1 MELFQK
7 LGEEIEGLWRARNYN
22 EEDLPEIA
30 AEALKQARLP
40 EKVSAWDVLAWT
52 LGQRVLPE
60 QKDPRASFGDPPIT
74 LYAAPRFHI
83 DVYFWFEGTTAIHQH
98 AFCGAFQVLQGS
110 SIHSWY
116 EWTRREA
123 VNTFTETGDMEL
135 KVCELLEVGDIQPI
149 WAGKRYIHALFHLD
163 QPSATIVVR
172 TDKSPMYLPQYAY
185 YKPHLAIDPFFEQVV
200 TTKKLQ
206 SMTAL
211 IRAGRP
217 DADDQIVK
225 LIENSDFQ
233 TTYLILSQAHSFL
246 RAGGMD
252 QIFGLTRPDE
262 RFKNFL
268 DAAARHHGELAGIFP
283 TIFSYREKQ
292 DEIVRMRG
300 VVSNPEHRFFL
311 ALLLN
316 VEGRERILGLIKKR
330 FPDADPI
337 DKVLDW
343 VFEMSETRVFGANP
357 PNVLGMVDFGQ
368 FDLLLLEN
376 LLRGKSDHEIRKILE
391 DQYPKDERLKFSA
404 VFDFR
409 YERIMHTV
417 IFQPLLD
424 DL

>member
-7 LGEEIEGLWRARNYN
+7 LGEEIEALWRGKNYN
-22 EEDLPEIA
+22 EEELPEIA
-30 AEALKQARLP
+30 AAALKEARLP

-52 LGQRVLPE
+52 MEQTVLPE

-116 EWTRREA
+116 EWNRREA
-123 VNTFTETGDMEL
+123 VNTFTEIGDMDLE
-135 KVCELLEVGDIQPI
+135 VCELLEVGDIQPI

-172 TDKSPMYLPQYAY
+172 TDKSPLYLPQYAY

-206 SMTAL
+206 SLTAL

-217 DADDQIVK
+217 DADEQIVK

-233 TTYLILSQAHSFL
+233 TAYLILSQAHGFL

-252 QIFGLTRPDE
+252 QIFGLARPDE
-262 RFKNFL
+262 RFGRFL
-268 DAAARHHGELAGIFP
+268 DAAARRHGELAGVFP
-283 TIFSYREKQ
+283 AIFSYREKQ
-292 DEIVRMRG
+292 DEIVRQRG
-300 VVSNPEHRFFL
+300 IVTNPEHRFFL

-316 VEGRERILGLIKKR
+316 AEGRERIFSLINKR

-337 DKVLDW
+337 EKVLDW
-343 VFEMSETRVFGANP
+343 TFDMAQTRVFGANP
-357 PNVLGMVDFGQ
+357 PNALGIADFDN
-368 FDLLLLEN
+368 FDLFVLEN
-376 LLRGKSDHEIRKILE
+376 LLRDKSDEEMRESLGNEYSAEEAEKLVQGLDAKI
-391 DQYPKDERLKFSA
+391 
-404 VFDFR
+404 
-409 YERIMHTV
+409 ERIRSAV

-424 DL
+424 E

>member
-7 LGEEIEGLWRARNYN
+7 LGEEIEALWRARNYN

-52 LGQRVLPE
+52 MQQTVLPE

-116 EWTRREA
+116 EWTHRET
-123 VNTFTETGDMEL
+123 VNTFTEVGDMGL

-172 TDKSPMYLPQYAY
+172 TDKSPLYLPQYAY
-185 YKPHLAIDPFFEQVV
+185 FKPHLAIDPFFEQVA

-206 SMTAL
+206 SLIAL
-211 IRAGRP
+211 IRAGRS
-217 DADDQIVK
+217 DADDLIAK
-225 LIENSDFQ
+225 LIEDSDFQ

-252 QIFGLTRPDE
+252 QIFGLARPDE
-262 RFKNFL
+262 RFKGFL
-268 DAAARHHGELAGIFP
+268 EAAHRRHGELADVFP
-283 TIFSYREKQ
+283 PVFSYREKQ
-292 DEIVRMRG
+292 DEIVRQRS
-300 VVSNPEHRFFL
+300 VVTNPEHRFFL

-316 VEGRERILGLIKKR
+316 AEGRTRIFSLIKKR
-330 FPDADPI
+330 FPDIDPLE
-337 DKVLDW
+337 KVLDW
-343 VFEMSETRVFGANP
+343 TFDMSQTRVFGANSS
-357 PNVLGMVDFGQ
+357 NALGMPDFDN
-368 FDLLLLEN
+368 FDLFVLEN
-376 LLRGKSDHEIRKILE
+376 LLKDKSAEEMREGLKAEYSAEEAEKLLQGLDAKI
-391 DQYPKDERLKFSA
+391 
-404 VFDFR
+404 
-409 YERIMHTV
+409 ERIRSAV
-417 IFQPLLD
+417 IFQPLLK
-424 DL
+424 